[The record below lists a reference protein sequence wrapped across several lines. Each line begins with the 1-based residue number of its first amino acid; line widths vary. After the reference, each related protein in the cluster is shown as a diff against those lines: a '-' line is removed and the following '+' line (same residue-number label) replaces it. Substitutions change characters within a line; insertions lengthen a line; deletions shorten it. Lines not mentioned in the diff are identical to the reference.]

1 MIFLFRSGT
10 LRSKCTLV
18 YKATRQHAR
27 NLGLFALVYKSCMI
41 FLRHTSPTGK
51 ERHYDAFLAGL
62 LGGYTVFGR
71 TIHNSVSQ
79 QIVIYVFA
87 RVCLA
92 LAKLAVQQR
101 NPGMG
106 AHGKS
111 AVSGFELFGDGKLR
125 RQVVRNG
132 WPVFASV
139 SWAMVM
145 YIFRWH
151 PESVQSSLRSSM
163 SYMWVFSFTIED
175 GMIANLCAVMY
186 SRISGI
192 LCGRYFGITHEL
204 GRYAMLVRFMYM
216 FIPSVLIQAWRK
228 EKWRSSQNTI
238 HYPPSNSSETC
249 YNWFGGS
256 K

>member
-1 MIFLFRSGT
+1 MDRLQALEAALDKIVLDPRYHDILSLVKGVRNGIVYGSKVRFPHALVMIFLFRSGSI
-10 LRSKCTLV
+10 RSKCLLV

-27 NLGLFALVYKSCMI
+27 NLGLFALVYKSAMI

-51 ERHYDAFLAGL
+51 ERHYDSFIAGL

-101 NPGMG
+101 HLTSTG
-106 AHGKS
+106 AVVG
-111 AVSGFELFGDGKLR
+111 AQGAGGGFELFGDGELR
-125 RQVVRNG
+125 RAMVRNG
-132 WPVFASV
+132 WPAFASV

-163 SYMWVFSFTIED
+163 SYIYVQSDHWDSLRTLLWH
-175 GMIANLCAVMY
+175 N
-186 SRISGI
+186 
-192 LCGRYFGITHEL
+192 
-204 GRYAMLVRFMYM
+204 
-216 FIPSVLIQAWRK
+216 K
-228 EKWRSSQNTI
+228 
-238 HYPPSNSSETC
+238 
-249 YNWFGGS
+249 
-256 K
+256 